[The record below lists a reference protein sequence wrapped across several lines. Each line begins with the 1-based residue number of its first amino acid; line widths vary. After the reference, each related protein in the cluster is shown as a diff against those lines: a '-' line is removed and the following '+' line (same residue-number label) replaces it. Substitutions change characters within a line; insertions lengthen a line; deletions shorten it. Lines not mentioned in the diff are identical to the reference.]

1 MEFVLCLRYNI
12 VRRFGR
18 KETFTTYLPKTPDII
33 LSIISE
39 KYFPRDKMFIGRVE
53 IGNEIF
59 KVYLKAQLLTNE
71 LVFGS
76 FIGVDQELIF
86 LSR

>member
-1 MEFVLCLRYNI
+1 
-12 VRRFGR
+12 
-18 KETFTTYLPKTPDII
+18 
-33 LSIISE
+33 
-39 KYFPRDKMFIGRVE
+39 MFIGRVE